1 MGESVGLILA
11 GDCSFCGGGASL
23 AQSPAMGESGGSNP
37 AGGLLFCGGGAR
49 AVSALIPAPRR
60 LKSP

>member
-1 MGESVGLILA
+1 MGESVGSNPA